1 MGKVLLLIVIVAS
14 IFTSYKLT
22 NPKFKEGDCVK
33 LVDSKYSSFGASCY
47 ATVVIAP
54 LNDTYCTTEGIYC
67 YVLGDIVCDGTKV
80 GDESFDVIV
89 GQEVL
94 SKSITCPEDTL
105 EKVSE
110 VNNVIGIY

>member
-1 MGKVLLLIVIVAS
+1 MGKVLLLIVIFAS

-22 NPKFKEGDCVK
+22 KPKFKEGDCVT
-33 LVDSKYSSFGASCY
+33 LVDSKYSSFGAICY
-47 ATVVIAP
+47 ATVVVAP
-54 LNDTYCTTEGIYC
+54 LDDTYCTTEDMYC

-94 SKSITCPEDTL
+94 SRSVICPADTL